1 MNDEQILLDDLN
13 SFEDFMENADVTE
26 IAKEHGLTMID
37 TSSKVEIVE
46 SAEQIHNRICDNF
59 SIVEKT
65 LYEICVDLKNIRD
78 NKHYKTLGYDTFEQ
92 YCLENF
98 NLNRRTVYRYISV
111 AENLSNDFVTSMSQN
126 GVGVTKLDILSR
138 LTDEE
143 RTKLVQTIDI
153 EKTTVKELEQ
163 ESKQMKENR
172 KKDISDANNDNTI
185 FPSEQIKLSELQT
198 LFNCLDELKSHL
210 VLEVCNDVTY
220 YDTEYLTTTMLGKM
234 KASIIKMQDM
244 IRIFN
249 TILSMKG
256 MGE

>member
-13 SFEDFMENADVTE
+13 AFEDFIENADVTE

-59 SIVEKT
+59 AIVEKT
-65 LYEICVDLKNIRD
+65 LYEICVDLKSIRD
-78 NKHYKTLGYDTFEQ
+78 NKYYKMFGYDTFEQ

-126 GVGVTKLDILSR
+126 GVGITKLDILSR

-143 RTKLVQTIDI
+143 RTELIQTTDI
-153 EKTTVKELEQ
+153 EHTPVKQLEQ
-163 ESKQMKENR
+163 KSKQI
-172 KKDISDANNDNTI
+172 KDREKDVPGDNAT
-185 FPSEQIKLSELQT
+185 FEPEHIKLSDLDK
-198 LFNCLDELKSHL
+198 LFVCLDDLKSHL
-210 VLEVCNDVTY
+210 VFEACNNVTY

-234 KASIIKMQDM
+234 KTSIIKMQDM
-244 IRIFN
+244 IEIFN
-249 TILSMKG
+249 TILSMKSIC
-256 MGE
+256 E